1 MTVAQT
7 RPPHDKFVKQLTSA
21 VVRFAGDSGDGIQL
35 VGMQL
40 SRACALFGNDVCTY
54 PDYPAEIR
62 APAGSL
68 GGVSGFQIH
77 FASRCIYTPGDRV
90 HTLVALNPAAL
101 KTNLPDVEPGGTLL
115 VNEDAFDEAGLAKAE
130 YASNPLED
138 GSLNEWQL
146 CRVPMTRANRDA
158 LAGLDLNLKAVDRSR
173 NFFALCLVYWLYD
186 RPLEPTLQWIRHKFA
201 KDPLVA
207 EANARS
213 LQAGYAFGDSS
224 PLFSKRYGVAA
235 ASLARGGYRK
245 LTGNEAAALGLV
257 TAAQRAGKPLL
268 YASYPITPAN
278 EILHELARHKHYGVQ
293 TLQAEDEIAAIGAAV
308 GAAFG
313 GILAASGTSGPGAS
327 LKTEMLGF
335 AVMAELPLVLIDV
348 QRGGPSTGL
357 PTKTEQ
363 ADLALALFGRHGEC
377 PMPVL
382 APATPSDCFWIV
394 LEAFRIATRYMT
406 PVFVLSEAYLAN
418 GAERWKIPQTNDLP
432 AIDVT
437 YCTDPENFRPYLRD
451 ERLARPWAIPGTP
464 GLEHRIGGLEKEH
477 ITGKVTYDPDNHERM
492 VALRAQKIAGIADDI
507 PPLEIQGPTS
517 GELLV
522 VSWGGPYGVVRTAC
536 EQCRNEGVGVS
547 HAHFRHLN
555 PLPRNTREVLAAFR
569 RILVCELNAGQFRRY
584 LQSQFPIKATGCA
597 RVRGKPL
604 TVADIRTAIERALT
618 GMR

>member
-173 NFFALCLVYWLYD
+173 NFFALGLVYWLYD

-235 ASLARGGYRK
+235 ASLARGWYRM

>member
-7 RPPHDKFVKQLTSA
+7 RPPHDKFVRQLTSA

-40 SRACALFGNDVCTY
+40 SRDCALFGNDVCTY

-77 FASRCIYTPGDRV
+77 FASQRIYTPGDRV

-101 KTNLPDVEPGGTLL
+101 KINLPDLEPGGTLL
-115 VNEDAFDEAGLAKAE
+115 VNEDAFGEAELAKAE

-138 GSLNEWQL
+138 GSLNAWRL

-158 LAGLDLNLKAVDRSR
+158 LAGLDLSPKVVDRSR
-173 NFFALCLVYWLYD
+173 NFFALGLVNWLYD
-186 RPLEPTLQWIRHKFA
+186 RPLEPTLQWIRRKFA

-224 PLFSKRYGVAA
+224 PLFSTRYGVAP
-235 ASLARGGYRK
+235 ASLSRGWYRM
-245 LTGNEAAALGLV
+245 LTGNEAAALGL
-257 TAAQRAGKPLL
+257 TAAAQRAGKPLL

-278 EILHELARHKHYGVQ
+278 EILHELARQKHFGVQ

-363 ADLALALFGRHGEC
+363 TDLALALFGRHGEC

-394 LEAFRIATRYMT
+394 LEAFRIAIRYMT

-418 GAERWKIPQTNDLP
+418 GAERWKIPDADELP

-437 YCTDPENFRPYLRD
+437 YCTDRENFRPYLRN

-464 GLEHRIGGLEKEH
+464 GLEHRVGGLEKED

-492 VALRAQKIAGIADDI
+492 VALRARKIAGIADDI
-507 PPLEIQGPTS
+507 PPLGIEGPTS

-522 VSWGGPYGVVRTAC
+522 VSWGGPYGAVRTAC
-536 EQCRNEGVGVS
+536 EQCRNEGMDVS

-555 PLPRNTREVLAAFR
+555 PLPRNTGEVLAAFR
-569 RILVCELNAGQFRRY
+569 RVLVCELNAGQFRRY
-584 LQSQFPIKATGCA
+584 LQSQFPIEAAGCV
-597 RVRGKPL
+597 RVRGKPF
-604 TVADIRTAIERALT
+604 TVADVRAAIERAWT
-618 GMR
+618 GKK

>member
-7 RPPHDKFVKQLTSA
+7 RPPHDKFVKQLESA

-115 VNEDAFDEAGLAKAE
+115 VNEDAFDEAGLTKAE

-138 GSLNEWQL
+138 GSLKEWRL
-146 CRVPMTRANRDA
+146 WRVPMTRANRDA

-173 NFFALCLVYWLYD
+173 NFFALGLVYWLYD
-186 RPLEPTLQWIRHKFA
+186 RPIEPTLQWIRHKFA

-224 PLFSKRYGVAA
+224 PLSSTRYGVAP
-235 ASLARGGYRK
+235 ASLTRGWYRM
-245 LTGNEAAALGLV
+245 LTGNEATALGLV

-268 YASYPITPAN
+268 YAGYPITPAN
-278 EILHELARHKHYGVQ
+278 EILHELARYKHFGVQ

-313 GILAASGTSGPGAS
+313 GIFAASGTSGPGAS

-335 AVMAELPLVLIDV
+335 AVMTELPLVLIDV

-394 LEAFRIATRYMT
+394 LEAFRIAIRYMT

-418 GAERWKIPQTNDLP
+418 GAERWKIPEADDLP

-437 YCTDPENFRPYLRD
+437 YCTDRESFQPYLRD
-451 ERLARPWAIPGTP
+451 DRLSRPWAIPGTP
-464 GLEHRIGGLEKEH
+464 GLEHRVGGLEKEH

-492 VALRAQKIAGIADDI
+492 VDLRARKIAGIADDI

-522 VSWGGPYGVVRTAC
+522 VSWGGPYGAVRTAC

-547 HAHFRHLN
+547 HTHFRHLN

-584 LQSQFPIKATGCA
+584 LQSQFPIEATGCA

-604 TVADIRTAIERALT
+604 TVADIRTAIERTLT